1 MKPQRKH
8 SAVINEA
15 DSQRDWAE
23 LMHKVAEHSDRAAY
37 TLLFEH
43 FAPRIKA
50 FAQSKYAS
58 EAEADELVQ
67 EVMLKVWNKAAG
79 YKSGK
84 AAVSTWIYTIARN
97 SRIDM
102 LRRQQKQMND
112 VCADDVWLE
121 DENADPFAEVQLK
134 RSQRS
139 IHETLDSL
147 PPDQKLIIQKTY
159 MEGKSH
165 TEVAKELD
173 LPLGTVKG
181 RVRLALKKMQILLG

>member
-1 MKPQRKH
+1 MIK
-8 SAVINEA
+8 EA
-15 DSQRDWAE
+15 DSQQHWAE
-23 LMHKVAEHSDRAAY
+23 LIQKVAENSDTAAY

-43 FAPRIKA
+43 FAPRIKS

-58 EAEADELVQ
+58 DAEADELTQ
-67 EVMLKVWNKAAG
+67 EVMLKVWNKAVG
-79 YKSGK
+79 YKPEK

-121 DENADPFAEVQLK
+121 DENADPFAEMQLK
-134 RSQRS
+134 RSQQNIRQS
-139 IHETLDSL
+139 LDTL
-147 PPDQKLIIQKTY
+147 PPDQKQIIQKTY

-165 TEVAKELD
+165 MEVAKELN